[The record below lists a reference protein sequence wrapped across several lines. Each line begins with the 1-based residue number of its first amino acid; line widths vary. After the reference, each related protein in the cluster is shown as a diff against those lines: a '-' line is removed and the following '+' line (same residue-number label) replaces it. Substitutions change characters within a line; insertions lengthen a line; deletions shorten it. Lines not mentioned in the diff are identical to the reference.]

1 MAHVFISVIL
11 AAASQVLLKLGANS
25 HVAESWVDLTQL
37 ASFWVWMGIVATIGS
52 LFYWL
57 SALRHI
63 ELNVA
68 YNLSGLLHVLVP
80 VGSWWVLAEKISGRQ
95 WLGISLVFIGV
106 MLTAQTCARVE
117 SEEHR

>member
-1 MAHVFISVIL
+1 MFISVIL
-11 AAASQVLLKLGANS
+11 AAVSQVMLKLGANS
-25 HVAESWVDLTQL
+25 HVAESWVDVTQL
-37 ASFWVWMGIVATIGS
+37 ASGWVWLGIIATIAS
-52 LFYWL
+52 LVYWL
-57 SALRHI
+57 NALRHI

-80 VGSWWVLAEKISGRQ
+80 VGSWLVLSEDISGRQ

-106 MLTAQTCARVE
+106 MLTAQTCAHVE

>member
-1 MAHVFISVIL
+1 MIL

-25 HVAESWVDLTQL
+25 HVAESWMDLTQL
-37 ASFWVWMGIVATIGS
+37 ASGWVWLGIIATIGS
-52 LFYWL
+52 LFFWL

-80 VGSWWVLAEKISGRQ
+80 LSSWLVLSEKISGRQ
-95 WLGISLVFIGV
+95 WLGISLVFVGV

-117 SEEHR
+117 SEEHK